1 MALLFLLSALPAAAL
16 EPLAPAQCRC
26 TDVTA
31 ACFKSIPFAAL
42 NASVGGRL
50 VAVEDEFGAVSD
62 RPCNFRREGGKSLVI
77 GGPSLLTLKEKACNP
92 L

>member
-1 MALLFLLSALPAAAL
+1 MSIERKALHCAQLAKSSALSRTTRKMALLFLLSALPAAAP

-50 VAVEDEFGAVSD
+50 VAVEDEFGA
-62 RPCNFRREGGKSLVI
+62 C
-77 GGPSLLTLKEKACNP
+77 LKHGE
-92 L
+92 

>member
-50 VAVEDEFGAVSD
+50 VAVEDEFGACLKHGLATGLD
-62 RPCNFRREGGKSLVI
+62 IFRTEIRFRYRK
-77 GGPSLLTLKEKACNP
+77 
-92 L
+92 